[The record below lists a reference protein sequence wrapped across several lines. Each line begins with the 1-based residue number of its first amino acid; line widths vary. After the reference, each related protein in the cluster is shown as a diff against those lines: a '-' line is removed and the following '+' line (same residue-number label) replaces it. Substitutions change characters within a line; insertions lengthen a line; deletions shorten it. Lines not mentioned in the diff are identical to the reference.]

1 MKKLYLLFIVHFI
14 VLFLIGCEENKSI
27 VGSVTYDP
35 STNDDP
41 VIIISHEDQLNF
53 NINAYNFPDVDFIQ
67 FSVNFNPISLEYSS
81 ATISDPFIQP
91 ILDSV
96 SVSFLSTYSSS
107 QSGDFL
113 IGNVSFSDSGGYEGT
128 YLTVKNLFISK
139 KNVEIEGI
147 SGFGICY
154 IDEGIL
160 IAVAEE
166 LPGALSEVW
175 EPTGKYMWSNS
186 YCSVGIE
193 EN

>member
-14 VLFLIGCEENKSI
+14 MLFLIGCEEESENI
-27 VGSVTYDP
+27 VGGTFDP

-41 VIIISHEDQLNF
+41 VIIISHEDPLNF

-81 ATISDPFIQP
+81 ATISDPFIP
-91 ILDSV
+91 PFVDSV
-96 SVSFLSTYSSS
+96 SVSFLSAYSSS

-139 KNVEIEGI
+139 NSVEIEGI
-147 SGFGICY
+147 SGVGICF

-160 IAVAEE
+160 IAVAAES
-166 LPGALSEVW
+166 PGALSEIW
-175 EPTGKYMWSNS
+175 EPTGNYMWSNS
-186 YCSVGIE
+186 YCSVGLE
-193 EN
+193 E